1 MSFSVQKLKMEISCS
16 VDMEF
21 RVHVVVQSVYL
32 DAGVDDL
39 MDCGRW
45 IGVPAGISLHIN
57 NTLGCIMGTRHT
69 TFSRQATARVG
80 EEIFGNGNVDD
91 LTKLHITKNIQN
103 VGFPCGYIIPNKT
116 AVLQVLG

>member
-1 MSFSVQKLKMEISCS
+1 
-16 VDMEF
+16 MEF

-32 DAGVDDL
+32 DAGFDDL

-80 EEIFGNGNVDD
+80 DEIFGNGND
-91 LTKLHITKNIQN
+91 LSKQHITKNIQN
-103 VGFPCGYIIPNKT
+103 IGFPCGYIIPNKT